1 MIESFKSPDL
11 FPAILASTVHDIK
24 NSLGVLLELIR
35 QLALRQQPGEA
46 ENFSQLEFEANR
58 INHSLMQL
66 LVVYKIGSNKF
77 GLDIDEYAA
86 LELINEAKA
95 QQDVMSKLKH
105 VQVQVECADDLFCY
119 CDYPNIS
126 NALGTILNNALRY
139 THSAIF
145 ISATKTSEG
154 YVQFCIEDDG
164 EGYPKHLLLAD
175 LDAHANLDWVQGN
188 AGLGLF
194 FVTVIASLH
203 KNGDKAGFAK
213 IDNLSRLGGARFCLF
228 LP

>member
-35 QLALRQQPGEA
+35 QLALRHQSDDA
-46 ENFSQLEFEANR
+46 ESFSQLEFEANR

-66 LVVYKIGSNKF
+66 LVVYKIGAGKF
-77 GLDIDEYAA
+77 GLEVDEYAA
-86 LELINEAKA
+86 LDLINEAKA

-105 VQVQVECADDLFCY
+105 VEVQISCDEDLFCY
-119 CDYPNIS
+119 CDYANIS

-139 THSAIF
+139 THSAIS
-145 ISATKTSEG
+145 ISAIKTADG
-154 YVQFCIEDDG
+154 YVKFSIEDDG
-164 EGYPKHLLLAD
+164 HGYPEHLLRAD
-175 LDAHANLDWVQGN
+175 LDAHANLDWVKGN

-194 FVTVIASLH
+194 FVSVIAGLH
-203 KNGDKAGFAK
+203 KNGETAGFVK
-213 IDNLSRLGGARFCLF
+213 IDNHSSLGGARFCLF